1 MTWVVLICSGLLEA
15 VWATALAESE
25 GLRKLKPTVL
35 FFVSLLGSMAG
46 LAYGMTGIPTGT
58 SYAVWTGIG
67 AATTVVLALVR
78 RQERATVLRM
88 LLLLL
93 LVGSVVGLKVVS

>member
-15 VWATALAESE
+15 VWATALSESK
-25 GLRKLKPTVL
+25 GLRKPKPAAL

-58 SYAVWTGIG
+58 SYAVWTGTG

-88 LLLLL
+88 VLLLL